1 MTYFSEGPWL
11 IVGFAIAIVLLI
23 LILYCCG
30 IGGKSERQGQNG
42 VTQQNQSQQGLEGEP
57 ADAEVHSRAGHVQ
70 LVPTVNDRPTA
81 PTGPED
87 DDDLPPSYEE
97 ATRESS

>member
-11 IVGFAIAIVLLI
+11 IVGFAIAIVCVI

-30 IGGKSERQGQNG
+30 KCGKSERQGQNG
-42 VTQQNQSQQGLEGEP
+42 VTQPNQSQQGLEGEP

-70 LVPTVNDRPTA
+70 VPTVNDRPTA
-81 PTGPED
+81 PTDPED